1 MIIRLIIDISQVKSG
16 VFSRVRFDWV
26 LIDGLPIDGS
36 HRSRTFSASPIYTA
50 LLNLLVQ
57 FLSWQT
63 EREKNSEVNRNR
75 RVGFTVMGISRVC

>member
-36 HRSRTFSASPIYTA
+36 HRSRTFSASP
-50 LLNLLVQ
+50 N
-57 FLSWQT
+57 
-63 EREKNSEVNRNR
+63 
-75 RVGFTVMGISRVC
+75 

>member
-36 HRSRTFSASPIYTA
+36 HRSRTFSASPNYCFMIMISTHA
-50 LLNLLVQ
+50 KLFTPRDLL
-57 FLSWQT
+57 
-63 EREKNSEVNRNR
+63 
-75 RVGFTVMGISRVC
+75 

>member
-36 HRSRTFSASPIYTA
+36 HRSRTFSASPIYYKI
-50 LLNLLVQ
+50 Q
-57 FLSWQT
+57 KCP
-63 EREKNSEVNRNR
+63 EH
-75 RVGFTVMGISRVC
+75 ISRYFWARPVQHADL